1 MSARVDADAQAA
13 ASAIAANA
21 LGAGLAPPVAPVSFD
36 PDDRWGGHSLPNDH
50 PAWMRDS
57 ISISQRARALLA
69 QIKPVVLSVI
79 GAWDHRLRSIF
90 VGGRR
95 VSVDPSGSYR
105 LD

>member
-1 MSARVDADAQAA
+1 
-13 ASAIAANA
+13 
-21 LGAGLAPPVAPVSFD
+21 
-36 PDDRWGGHSLPNDH
+36 
-50 PAWMRDS
+50 MRDT

-69 QIKPVVLSVI
+69 QIKPVVLTVI